1 MTREAMYA
9 ESGSNQQVTIVVVNW
24 NRKADTLTCL
34 DSLSNLTYPNLN
46 ILVVDN
52 ASEDGSPQAIA
63 EAFPEIEQIRN
74 AQNVRFAGGTNTG
87 IRQALNSGTDLVLIL
102 NNDTTIAP
110 DAIDILVEHV
120 SPQTGI
126 LAPLIYYFD
135 DPQRIWSAGGKTSRW
150 NLEKIDNYQN
160 KPDPGE
166 WPEILRQD
174 FVTGCAMLLPRST
187 LESVGLFDEK
197 FAMYYEDS
205 DLCRRVCQAG
215 MEIAVVPR
223 AKVWHKVAA
232 SSGGSDS
239 PSERYWMA
247 RSSIRFFRKH
257 ARGIQPVVILFWRSA
272 SAFRTSLRLT
282 VGGKWSALKA
292 YWRGL
297 WHGLIEEVFTRS

>member
-1 MTREAMYA
+1 MTGEAMHA
-9 ESGSNQQVTIVVVNW
+9 ESGANPRVTVVVVNW
-24 NRKADTLTCL
+24 NRKADTLACL
-34 DSLSNLTYPNLN
+34 DSLSNLSYPNLN

-110 DAIDILVEHV
+110 DALNILVEHL
-120 SPQTGI
+120 SPRTGI

-135 DPQRIWSAGGKTSRW
+135 DPQRIWSAGGKTSHW
-150 NLEKIDNYQN
+150 NLEKIDSFQN

-166 WPEILRQD
+166 WPAILQQD

-205 DLCRRVCQAG
+205 DLCRRVRQAG
-215 MEIAVVPR
+215 MEIAVVPQ

-239 PSERYWMA
+239 PLERYWMA

-282 VGGKWSALKA
+282 AGGKWSALKA

-297 WHGLIEEVFTRS
+297 WHGLTEEVITRS